1 MRVERILLPL
11 ALVNVAVLIYE
22 ILFNVLSALRS
33 SF

>member
-11 ALVNVAVLIYE
+11 ALANVAVLIYE